1 MSNFEVIESRS
12 KREELLNNSK
22 SLMLVENYKHIET
35 INKSTDYLTSKQ
47 VADYFEVDYDCIKK
61 VILRHKEELIKNG
74 LQSLSGTETK
84 DFLGGDNMS
93 PQNVKGGFIIG
104 NFKFNNKLNYL
115 INRRCLLNIAMLLTE
130 SKIAE
135 KIRGILLD
143 ITENVLDN
151 NNSDK
156 SKQELQ
162 FELDQL
168 KHKYEILEHENK
180 MKDETIYNLSKL
192 IPLNTQTE
200 KQQTIS
206 FDLTDIGKDEIE
218 KEILNLPF
226 NILTLQSV
234 GDFLNEKNITERT
247 LGIQTINQL
256 LRDNNIF
263 TEYNTPLKE
272 TEKYFVK
279 DKKSF
284 KKAMLN
290 KEGMILVYRLVK
302 EQITEDYQVRR

>member
-1 MSNFEVIESRS
+1 MSNIIVEVIESRS

-84 DFLGGDNMS
+84 DFLGRDTLS

-130 SKIAE
+130 SKVAE

-151 NNSDK
+151 NII
-156 SKQELQ
+156 E
-162 FELDQL
+162 
-168 KHKYEILEHENK
+168 
-180 MKDETIYNLSKL
+180 
-192 IPLNTQTE
+192 
-200 KQQTIS
+200 
-206 FDLTDIGKDEIE
+206 TDINKEQLIKTLNEKDKVINELIKTNNELIKTSSELINQLTKQIQTDSNNDNNIIIAKDKIE
-218 KEILNLPF
+218 QEILNLTYDFISIREFCKFINEKGRIPKKIGVHIVYQLYRDNDIF
-226 NILTLQSV
+226 NKFNRPTMLSEGYFLDVEKGILTKQ
-234 GDFLNEKNITERT
+234 
-247 LGIQTINQL
+247 
-256 LRDNNIF
+256 
-263 TEYNTPLKE
+263 
-272 TEKYFVK
+272 
-279 DKKSF
+279 
-284 KKAMLN
+284 
-290 KEGMILVYRLVK
+290 GMIETYRLAK
-302 EQITEDYQVRR
+302 KDITNAFYQLRR

>member
-1 MSNFEVIESRS
+1 MSNMVVEVIESRS

-84 DFLGGDNMS
+84 DFLGRDNVS

-130 SKIAE
+130 SKVAE

-151 NNSDK
+151 NII
-156 SKQELQ
+156 E
-162 FELDQL
+162 
-168 KHKYEILEHENK
+168 
-180 MKDETIYNLSKL
+180 
-192 IPLNTQTE
+192 
-200 KQQTIS
+200 
-206 FDLTDIGKDEIE
+206 TDINKEQLIKTLNEKDKVINELIKTNNELIKTSSELINQLTKQIQTDSNNDNNIIIAKDKIE
-218 KEILNLPF
+218 QEILNLTYDFISIREFCKFINEKGIIPKKIGVHIVYQLYRDNDIF
-226 NILTLQSV
+226 NKFNRPTMLSEGYFLDVEKGILTKQ
-234 GDFLNEKNITERT
+234 
-247 LGIQTINQL
+247 
-256 LRDNNIF
+256 
-263 TEYNTPLKE
+263 
-272 TEKYFVK
+272 
-279 DKKSF
+279 
-284 KKAMLN
+284 
-290 KEGMILVYRLVK
+290 GMIETYRLAK
-302 EQITEDYQVRR
+302 KDITNAFYQLRR